1 MSVSG
6 TGLQGSNQN
15 EILLNLFRTP
25 ESLQEIPQLLNY
37 TDQYKNH
44 INKQLQAQINNYQ
57 SPKNL
62 KEDIIQ
68 LHSNLKETKL
78 KASNTQE
85 NIISMT
91 KSIQE
96 LDQYKK
102 NLVLSMKILKRLQM
116 LVISYNSLTP
126 IIQSHE
132 YKTILSHFGVVKE
145 LLEFF
150 KPYKSIDEINQ
161 LNLSIN
167 KTQNKL
173 IDDIFIDFEDSFT
186 NNFTNDQLIYGCEI
200 LELID
205 VKYKDKLLNWFYN
218 YQLKEIKSIFNNL
231 DEAGSLENLNRR
243 YIYFNNVLKNLQQNY
258 LNVFPKSWL
267 IDLELAKI
275 FCKITKQDLGNQLS
289 SNSKIDSNILL
300 DSLFKTLEFEKS
312 LNENFK
318 TNDFNKIISSQ
329 FEPYLTIWV
338 GEQDKL
344 LNSKFIEF
352 FQTPKIPQ
360 EFVATNNS
368 IDEFLTILKVNNIPN
383 ISNSSIELFKLFNKI
398 LTQIIKLTNGEILV
412 DVSKLFI
419 KYLHEYYSKHL
430 LPIINQSVN
439 TSFASS
445 SNPENIESIKYLT
458 MVLNTADYV
467 INNIND
473 LQTKFLNLIDEQFK
487 SKISFDVCLDWY
499 FELIN
504 KSMVNLLYNINNSL
518 QFSWRQFENNNWNN
532 MDSTIDVSNYMI
544 DFKNSINDNIKI
556 ILPLI
561 IRDGYIRNFCD
572 KLTETIIS
580 TFMNHL
586 KTIKPLSI
594 LNIEQILIDLTNLK
608 IYFLILPLYSNPNF
622 DESKLNKA
630 NESETD
636 QPDERANVSK
646 LYVKLVNNQFHKME
660 TLLKLLLTPV
670 LPVDNLI
677 ENYFQLIGDRSLSNF
692 RKVLNLK
699 NISKSQQQK
708 YIENF
713 NLQLTMSND
722 LLDESPILHNLED
735 NEVNPHIDDSSLL
748 HPLSQPAPQ
757 QPDIKDLFLSKSP
770 EPGLP
775 DFLKSKSPKLLAN
788 NTLKMNN
795 FEKNLR
801 EFAIN
806 GENHVNKFNENFKN
820 FGKFFRKD
828 NNDS

>member
-1 MSVSG
+1 MPASSLSQEG
-6 TGLQGSNQN
+6 ADQN
-15 EILLNLFRTP
+15 AILLNLFRTP

-37 TDQYKNH
+37 TDQYKDH
-44 INKQLQAQINNYQ
+44 LNKQLINKINNYQ
-57 SPKNL
+57 SPENL
-62 KEDIIQ
+62 KDDIIQ
-68 LHSNLKETKL
+68 LHSKLKETKL
-78 KASNTQE
+78 KARSTQE
-85 NIISMT
+85 IIVSMT
-91 KSIQE
+91 KSIQD
-96 LDQYKK
+96 LDQYKR

-116 LVISYNSLTP
+116 LVISFNNLTP

-132 YKTILSHFGVVKE
+132 YKTILTHFGVVKE

-161 LNLSIN
+161 LNISIN

-200 LELID
+200 LELVD

-231 DEAGSLENLNRR
+231 DEAGSLENLSRR

-258 LNVFPKSWL
+258 LTVFPKTWL
-267 IDLELAKI
+267 IDVELAKI

-318 TNDFNKIISSQ
+318 TDDFDKIISSQ
-329 FEPYLTIWV
+329 FEPYLIIWV
-338 GEQDKL
+338 TEQDKL
-344 LNSKFIEF
+344 LNSKFLEF

-360 EFVATNNS
+360 EFITTSSS
-368 IDEFLTILKVNNIPN
+368 IDEFLTILKINNIPN

-419 KYLHEYYSKHL
+419 KYLHEYYAKHL

-473 LQTKFLNLIDEQFK
+473 LQSKFLNLIDEQFK

-504 KSMVNLLYNINNSL
+504 KAIANLINNINNSL

-532 MDSTIDVSNYMI
+532 MDSMADVSNYMI
-544 DFKNSINDNIKI
+544 DLKNSINDNVKI

-572 KLTETIIS
+572 KLTETIIN

-586 KTIKPLSI
+586 KTIIPLSI
-594 LNIEQILIDLTNLK
+594 LNIEQILLDSANLK
-608 IYFLILPLYSNPNF
+608 NYFLTLPLYSNPNF
-622 DESKLNKA
+622 DETKNKEA
-630 NESETD
+630 DNEKSD
-636 QPDERANVSK
+636 DRATVSK
-646 LYVKLVNNQFHKME
+646 LYVKLVNNQFHKLE
-660 TLLKLLLTPV
+660 TLLKVLLTPI
-670 LPVDNLI
+670 LPIDNLI
-677 ENYFQLIGDRSLSNF
+677 EIYFQLIGDKSVNNF
-692 RKVLNLK
+692 RKILNLK
-699 NISKSQQQK
+699 DIPKAQQQK

-713 NLQLTMSND
+713 NLQLSMSND

-735 NEVNPHIDDSSLL
+735 NEVQSHNDLV
-748 HPLSQPAPQ
+748 HPQSQPAPH

-775 DFLKSKSPKLLAN
+775 DFLKSKSPKILAN
-788 NTLKMNN
+788 NSLKMNN
-795 FEKNLR
+795 LEKNLR

-806 GENHVNKFNENFKN
+806 GESHVNKFNENFKN

-828 NNDS
+828 NND

>member
-1 MSVSG
+1 MPASSLSIKG
-6 TGLQGSNQN
+6 ADQN
-15 EILLNLFRTP
+15 AILLNLFRTP

-37 TDQYKNH
+37 TDQYKDH
-44 INKQLQAQINNYQ
+44 LNKQLIKKINDYQ

-62 KEDIIQ
+62 KDDIIQ
-68 LHSNLKETKL
+68 LHSKLKETKQ
-78 KASNTQE
+78 KASDTQE
-85 NIISMT
+85 IIVSMT
-91 KSIQE
+91 KSIQD
-96 LDQYKK
+96 LDQYKR

-116 LVISYNSLTP
+116 LVISFNNLTP

-132 YKTILSHFGVVKE
+132 YKTILTHFGVVKE

-161 LNLSIN
+161 LNISIN

-200 LELID
+200 LELVD

-258 LNVFPKSWL
+258 LTVFPKSWL
-267 IDLELAKI
+267 IDVELAKI

-289 SNSKIDSNILL
+289 SNSKIDSNVLL
-300 DSLFKTLEFEKS
+300 DSLIKTLEFEKS

-318 TNDFNKIISSQ
+318 TDDFDKIISSQ
-329 FEPYLTIWV
+329 FEPYLMIWV
-338 GEQDKL
+338 SEQDKL
-344 LNSKFIEF
+344 LNSKFLEF
-352 FQTPKIPQ
+352 FQTPKVPQ
-360 EFVATNNS
+360 EFVTTSTS
-368 IDEFLTILKVNNIPN
+368 IDEFLTILKINNIPN
-383 ISNSSIELFKLFNKI
+383 ISNSSIEMFKLFNKI

-419 KYLHEYYSKHL
+419 KYLHEYYAKHL

-445 SNPENIESIKYLT
+445 SNPENIESIKYST

-467 INNIND
+467 ISNIND
-473 LQTKFLNLIDEQFK
+473 LQSKFLNLIDEQFK

-504 KSMVNLLYNINNSL
+504 KSIANLINNINNSL

-532 MDSTIDVSNYMI
+532 MDSIADVSNYLI
-544 DFKNSINDNIKI
+544 DLKNSINDNVKI

-572 KLTETIIS
+572 KLTEAIIN

-586 KTIKPLSI
+586 KTIIPLSI
-594 LNIEQILIDLTNLK
+594 LNIEQILLDATNLK
-608 IYFLILPLYSNPNF
+608 NYFLTLPLYSNPNF
-622 DESKLNKA
+622 DETKNKGA
-630 NESETD
+630 D
-636 QPDERANVSK
+636 DEKSDDRANVSK
-646 LYVKLVNNQFHKME
+646 LYVKLVNTQFHKLE
-660 TLLKLLLTPV
+660 TLLKVLLTPT
-670 LPVDNLI
+670 LPIDNLI
-677 ENYFQLIGDRSLSNF
+677 EIYFQLIGDKSVNSF
-692 RKVLNLK
+692 RKILNLK
-699 NISKSQQQK
+699 DIPKSQQQK
-708 YIENF
+708 YIEHF
-713 NLQLTMSND
+713 NLQLSMSND

-735 NEVNPHIDDSSLL
+735 NEVQSHIDLV
-748 HPLSQPAPQ
+748 HPQSQPAPH

-775 DFLKSKSPKLLAN
+775 DFLKSKSPKILAN
-788 NTLKMNN
+788 NSLKMNN
-795 FEKNLR
+795 IEKNLR

-806 GENHVNKFNENFKN
+806 GESHVNKFNENFKN

-828 NNDS
+828 NND

>member
-1 MSVSG
+1 MPASSLSLKG
-6 TGLQGSNQN
+6 ADQN
-15 EILLNLFRTP
+15 VILLNLFRTP

-37 TDQYKNH
+37 TDQYKDH
-44 INKQLQAQINNYQ
+44 LNKQLIKKINDYQ
-57 SPKNL
+57 SPENL
-62 KEDIIQ
+62 KDDIIQ
-68 LHSNLKETKL
+68 LHSKLKETKQ
-78 KASNTQE
+78 KASKTQE
-85 NIISMT
+85 IIVSMT
-91 KSIQE
+91 KSIQD
-96 LDQYKK
+96 LDQYKR

-116 LVISYNSLTP
+116 LVISFNNLTP

-132 YKTILSHFGVVKE
+132 YKTILTHFGVVKE

-161 LNLSIN
+161 LNISIN

-200 LELID
+200 LELVD

-267 IDLELAKI
+267 IDVELAKI

-318 TNDFNKIISSQ
+318 TDDFDKIISSQ
-329 FEPYLTIWV
+329 FEPYLMIWV
-338 GEQDKL
+338 SEQDKF
-344 LNSKFIEF
+344 LNSKFLEF
-352 FQTPKIPQ
+352 FQTPKVPQ
-360 EFVATNNS
+360 EFVTTSTS
-368 IDEFLTILKVNNIPN
+368 IDEFLTILKINNIPN
-383 ISNSSIELFKLFNKI
+383 ISNSSIEMFKLFNKI

-412 DVSKLFI
+412 DVSNLFI
-419 KYLHEYYSKHL
+419 KYLHEYYAKHL

-467 INNIND
+467 ISNIND
-473 LQTKFLNLIDEQFK
+473 LQSKFLNLIDEQFK

-504 KSMVNLLYNINNSL
+504 KSIANLINNINNSL

-532 MDSTIDVSNYMI
+532 MDSIADVSNYLI
-544 DFKNSINDNIKI
+544 DLKNSINDNVKI

-572 KLTETIIS
+572 KLTEAIIN

-586 KTIKPLSI
+586 KSVIPLSI
-594 LNIEQILIDLTNLK
+594 LNIEQILLDATNLK
-608 IYFLILPLYSNPNF
+608 NYFLTLPLYSNPNF
-622 DESKLNKA
+622 DETKNKGA
-630 NESETD
+630 DNEKSD
-636 QPDERANVSK
+636 DRANVSK
-646 LYVKLVNNQFHKME
+646 LYVKLVNTQFHKLE
-660 TLLKLLLTPV
+660 TLLKVLLTPT
-670 LPVDNLI
+670 LPIDNLI
-677 ENYFQLIGDRSLSNF
+677 EIYFQLIGDKSVNNF
-692 RKVLNLK
+692 RKILNLK
-699 NISKSQQQK
+699 DIPKSQQQK
-708 YIENF
+708 YIDHF
-713 NLQLTMSND
+713 NLQLSMSND

-735 NEVNPHIDDSSLL
+735 NEVQSHIDLV
-748 HPLSQPAPQ
+748 HPQSQPAPH

-775 DFLKSKSPKLLAN
+775 DFLKSKSPKILAN
-788 NTLKMNN
+788 NSLKMNN
-795 FEKNLR
+795 IEKNLR

-806 GENHVNKFNENFKN
+806 GESHVTKFNENFKN

-828 NNDS
+828 NND